1 MSIDRV
7 KYLMSIFNLTLII
20 KCLFLSFLLVGM
32 RHKAQQYYNK
42 LAQLEEK
49 IVAMNEKIIEQE
61 RKFWHARN
69 HHHVLTCAQQQGLVT
84 FIQQEE
90 SP

>member
-1 MSIDRV
+1 MLIGNRHLAQQN
-7 KYLMSIFNLTLII
+7 YNQLAHLQEEIFNI
-20 KCLFLSFLLVGM
+20 
-32 RHKAQQYYNK
+32 
-42 LAQLEEK
+42 
-49 IVAMNEKIIEQE
+49 NEKIIEQE

-90 SP
+90 RP